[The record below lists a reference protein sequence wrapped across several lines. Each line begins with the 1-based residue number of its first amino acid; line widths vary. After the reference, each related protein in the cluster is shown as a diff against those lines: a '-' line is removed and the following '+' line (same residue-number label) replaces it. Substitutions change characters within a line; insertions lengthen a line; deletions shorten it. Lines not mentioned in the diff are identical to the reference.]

1 MTQGFLF
8 DLVLPEN
15 LDPHD
20 DTEISPVLIYFKNE
34 DYLIFKKE
42 LKTALENL
50 FPGDFKDKNG
60 ADAILLLLKKFNNE
74 KNI

>member
-15 LDPHD
+15 HDPHD
-20 DTEISPVLIYFKNE
+20 DTEVNPVVIYFRHDEYNV
-34 DYLIFKKE
+34 FKKE
-42 LKTALENL
+42 LKTAIEKL
-50 FPGDFKDKNG
+50 FPLDFKDKNG
-60 ADAILLLLKKFNNE
+60 ADAILLMLKNFNNE